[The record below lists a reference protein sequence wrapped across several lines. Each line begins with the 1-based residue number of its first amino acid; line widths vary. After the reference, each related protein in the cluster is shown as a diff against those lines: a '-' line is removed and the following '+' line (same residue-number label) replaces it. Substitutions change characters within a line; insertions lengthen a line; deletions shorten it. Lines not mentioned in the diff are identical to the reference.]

1 MAARA
6 ISAGMFALALLA
18 STAASALNDPV
29 PQSVA
34 VDPVV
39 LNDGSASG
47 MTVRVS
53 YPAAGRALPLVM
65 LSHGNRLSRSDY
77 QPLVTA
83 LVRDGYVV
91 VQPDHGDAS
100 VDGFVPGAPQADD
113 VWRTRVDQLR
123 WLADHPEAI
132 AARIP
137 ALRGRVDARRIA
149 VVGHSFGGQ
158 SAALAMGATIAGP
171 GSGVRTTHPAPGI
184 RAAVLLAPPGH
195 DAGLTEEWKKRA
207 PYLKLDWTTMR
218 GPVLT
223 VIGMEDR
230 TPLTDQGPEW
240 HADPYRLGPKAGAF
254 CLMRLAGVGHY
265 LGGIDSPLR
274 LPTGDATPERQARV
288 IGATLA
294 FLDDALGRKTRAA
307 REWQHYRADAECR

>member
-1 MAARA
+1 MAKRV
-6 ISAGMFALALLA
+6 ISAGVMSLALAC
-18 STAASALNDPV
+18 SSAAARGDAL
-29 PQSVA
+29 PQTIA

-39 LNDGSASG
+39 LHDGSARG

-53 YPAAGRALPLVM
+53 YPAAGRALPLLI
-65 LSHGNRLSRSDY
+65 LSHGNRLSRGDY

-100 VDGFVPGAPQADD
+100 VDGFAPATPQPDD
-113 VWRTRVDQLR
+113 VWRTRVEQIR
-123 WLADHPEAI
+123 WLADHPAAI
-132 AARIP
+132 PSLVP
-137 ALRGRVDARRIA
+137 ALRGRIDAKRIA

-158 SAALAMGATIAGP
+158 TAALAMGATIAEP
-171 GSGVRTTHPAPGI
+171 GSDTRKTYAIPGI

-195 DAGLTEEWKKRA
+195 DAGLTAEWKKRA

-240 HADPYRLGPKAGAF
+240 HADPYRLGPRAGAH

-265 LGGIDSPLR
+265 LGGIDGPLR
-274 LPTGDATPERQARV
+274 PPAGDATPERQARV
-288 IGATLA
+288 IGATIA
-294 FLDDALGRKTRAA
+294 FLDAALDRRTGAA
-307 REWQHYRADAECR
+307 GEWPRLRADTECR